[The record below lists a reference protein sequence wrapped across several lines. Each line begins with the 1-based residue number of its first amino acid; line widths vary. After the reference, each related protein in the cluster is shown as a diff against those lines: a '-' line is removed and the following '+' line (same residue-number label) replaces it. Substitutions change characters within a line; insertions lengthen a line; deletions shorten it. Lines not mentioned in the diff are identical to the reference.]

1 MLITP
6 MAANPA
12 AHDTSS
18 TNGAS
23 SGSGLGSLG
32 DTTATFL
39 SLITAELQSQDPTA
53 PLDPNQMVS
62 QIVSLGQLDQLIQIN
77 QTLSGGATGGTT
89 PTGSVT
95 PSNSLSNL

>member
-12 AHDTSS
+12 AHDSSS

-77 QTLSGGATGGTT
+77 QTLGAGGTT
-89 PTGSVT
+89 PTT
-95 PSNSLSNL
+95 PANSSAVSNSISN